1 MAEKCICCGAVIPEG
16 RQVCPTCEEWMTL
29 YRQGEVCLVTE
40 KERKEVSEE
49 LLRLRTKDD
58 PQKPVERLI
67 AFCPVCDNE
76 LYNKQPYCDNCG
88 KKIDWQ

>member
-16 RQVCPTCEEWMTL
+16 RQICPLCEENMTL
-29 YRQGEVCLVTE
+29 YRKGEVRLVSV
-40 KERKEVSEE
+40 KEHEE
-49 LLRLRTKDD
+49 AVEEIMRLRAKDD

-88 KKIDWQ
+88 KKIDW

>member
-1 MAEKCICCGAVIPEG
+1 MGEKCIICGAVIPEG
-16 RQVCPTCEEWMTL
+16 RQVCPPCEECMTL
-29 YRQGEVCLVTE
+29 FRQGKLCLVPSAERTEVIEELMELKE
-40 KERKEVSEE
+40 KEQ
-49 LLRLRTKDD
+49 

-88 KKIDWQ
+88 KKIDW

>member
-1 MAEKCICCGAVIPEG
+1 
-16 RQVCPTCEEWMTL
+16 MTL

-40 KERKEVSEE
+40 KERKEVSEG

-88 KKIDWQ
+88 KRIDW